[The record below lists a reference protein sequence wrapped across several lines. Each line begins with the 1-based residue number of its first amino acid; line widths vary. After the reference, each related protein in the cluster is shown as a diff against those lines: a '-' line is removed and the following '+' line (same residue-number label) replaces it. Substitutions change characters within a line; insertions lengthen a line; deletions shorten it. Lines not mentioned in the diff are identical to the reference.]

1 MPRAASPPAPPPRTC
16 TSAAPRPD
24 PPVSSPEQ
32 DITPVRNPAHP
43 ARQPGRR
50 PAPSPLSLS
59 AHHPK
64 ITTRDPPLRELPH
77 LPGIG
82 PPGPCVKYSSRT
94 DNATLLSSG
103 ERIDPCGVPVSVSSI
118 RLSS

>member
-1 MPRAASPPAPPPRTC
+1 MPRAASPPAPPPPTC

-24 PPVSSPEQ
+24 TTVSSPEQ

-59 AHHPK
+59 AHHSK
-64 ITTRDPPLRELPH
+64 ITTEDPPLRELPH
-77 LPGIG
+77 LPGIA
-82 PPGPCVKYSSRT
+82 PPAHRGSSAVNPRWLT
-94 DNATLLSSG
+94 G
-103 ERIDPCGVPVSVSSI
+103 
-118 RLSS
+118 